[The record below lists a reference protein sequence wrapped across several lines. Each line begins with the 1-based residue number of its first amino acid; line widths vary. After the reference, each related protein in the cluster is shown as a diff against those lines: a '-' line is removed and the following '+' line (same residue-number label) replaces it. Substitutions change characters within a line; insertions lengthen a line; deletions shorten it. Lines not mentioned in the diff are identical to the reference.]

1 MRISDWSSDVCS
13 SDLRD
18 RGARTDRG
26 HPAKRS
32 KGPEPP
38 YGSARQFASLGAAR
52 QCESGAVPAWSPSWS
67 ASVASMAVSPACCAT
82 SSDSIQGRIHSRWL
96 SLGGYSLRRSAGR
109 SEEHTSELQ
118 SLMRISYAVFCLKKK
133 KTTNRPRTK
142 NKDT

>member
-1 MRISDWSSDVCS
+1 MVLFFFMMRRPPKSTRTDTLFPDTTLFRSCVRA
-13 SDLRD
+13 LHPRD

-67 ASVASMAVSPACCAT
+67 ASVASMAVLPACCAT
-82 SSDSIQGRIHSRWL
+82 RSDIIKGRNHSPWL
-96 SLGGYSLRRSAGR
+96 ALGGYSLRRDRKSVVEGK
-109 SEEHTSELQ
+109 SVSVT
-118 SLMRISYAVFCLKKK
+118 
-133 KTTNRPRTK
+133 
-142 NKDT
+142 